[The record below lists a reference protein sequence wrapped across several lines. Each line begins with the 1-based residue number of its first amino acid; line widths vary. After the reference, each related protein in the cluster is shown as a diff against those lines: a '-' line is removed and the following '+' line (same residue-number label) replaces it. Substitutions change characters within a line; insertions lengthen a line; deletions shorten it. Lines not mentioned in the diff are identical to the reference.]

1 MGLIKVAKNVV
12 QSMLADQWREYF
24 YCSALPGDILVKKGQ
39 RKDTGGRN
47 GNTKGSADII
57 SNGSIIAVN
66 EGQCMIIVDQG
77 GVVDLCAEAGEY
89 TFDSSTEPSLLY
101 GDLGENVKKTM
112 DTAFKR
118 FAFGGN
124 TAKDQRVYY
133 VNTLEIMDNLFGT
146 ASPMPFL
153 YVDDRVGIELEVDIK
168 FNGTYSFRIT
178 DPLLF
183 YKNVCGNVQD
193 SYQRSQLQS
202 TMKAEL
208 MQAMQPALAKL
219 GDLRIR
225 VSDIPKYTM
234 ALTEELNRQLSEKWA
249 ETRGIEVVSLNMNAP
264 IMSQQAKDMI
274 NKAQM
279 DMVYTNEDMRMVRTS
294 QAVSQAVVDAAKN
307 SAGSDRGILGMRMAM
322 MMGEEVENM
331 LGGDSR
337 NSRYPNGGG
346 YGGRQNAQGQ
356 YRQQNGGQQGM
367 QGQYTQQGG
376 GRQGMQGQYRQQNDR
391 QQGMQGQYA
400 QQNGMRQDDVQGQYA
415 QQAPRMQPAGA
426 AEPGWRCQ
434 CGYEDNRGRFC
445 TNCGSKKPAEA
456 GWTCSCGSVN
466 QGKFCTNCG
475 SRKPEGAPLYK
486 CDKCGWEPED
496 PAHPPRFCPEC
507 GDAFDENDRI

>member
-39 RKDTGGRN
+39 RKNTSGRN
-47 GNTKGSADII
+47 NNTKGSGDII
-57 SNGSIIAVN
+57 TNGSIIAVN

-77 GVVDLCAEAGEY
+77 GVVDLCAVAGEY

-101 GDLGENVKKTM
+101 GDLSDNVKKTM
-112 DTAFKR
+112 ETFFKR
-118 FAFGGN
+118 FSFGGN

-133 VNTLEIMDNLFGT
+133 INTLEIMDNLFGT

-153 YVDDRVGIELEVDIK
+153 YVDDNLGIELEVDIK

-193 SYQRSQLQS
+193 SYMRSSLQS

-225 VSDIPKYTM
+225 VSDIPKHTM
-234 ALTEELNRQLSEKWA
+234 DLTEELNWQLSEKWV
-249 ETRGIEVVSLNMNAP
+249 ETRGIEVVSLSMNAP
-264 IMSQQAKDMI
+264 TMTQEMKNKI
-274 NKAQM
+274 NEAQLDVAYM
-279 DMVYTNEDMRMVRTS
+279 NADMRMARASKASS
-294 QAVSQAVVDAAKN
+294 QAMINAAGN
-307 SAGSDRGILGMRMAM
+307 SAGSDRGILGMGLAM
-322 MMGEEVENM
+322 MMGDEVGNM
-331 LGGDSR
+331 LNGNSQNSLYQNAEDYGGQQSAQE
-337 NSRYPNGGG
+337 RYMQRNGGQQSAQEQDLQRN
-346 YGGRQNAQGQ
+346 GRQQNAQGQ
-356 YRQQNGGQQGM
+356 DLQRNGGQQSVQEQYM
-367 QGQYTQQGG
+367 Q
-376 GRQGMQGQYRQQNDR
+376 RN
-391 QQGMQGQYA
+391 
-400 QQNGMRQDDVQGQYA
+400 A

-426 AEPGWRCQ
+426 APALGWKCQ
-434 CGYEDNRGRFC
+434 CGYADNRGKFC
-445 TNCGSKKPAEA
+445 SDCGSPKPVDA
-456 GWTCSCGSVN
+456 GWTCSCGNVN

-475 SRKPEGAPLYK
+475 SKKPEGAPLYR

-496 PAHPPRFCPEC
+496 PAKPPRFCPEC
-507 GDAFDENDRI
+507 GDAFDENDRV

>member
-12 QSMLADQWREYF
+12 ESMLADQWREYF

-39 RKDTGGRN
+39 RKNTSGRN
-47 GNTKGSADII
+47 GNTKGSQDTIT
-57 SNGSIIAVN
+57 NGSIVAVN

-101 GDLGENVKKTM
+101 GDLSENVKKTM
-112 DTAFKR
+112 ETAFKR
-118 FAFGGN
+118 FSFGGN

-133 VNTLEIMDNLFGT
+133 INTLEIMDNLFGT

-153 YVDDRVGIELEVDIK
+153 YVDDRVGVELEVDIK

-183 YKNVCGNVQD
+183 YKNVCGNVED
-193 SYQRSQLQS
+193 SYLRSKLQG

-234 ALTEELNRQLSEKWA
+234 NLTEELNRQLSAKWA
-249 ETRGIEVVSLNMNAP
+249 QTRGIEVVSLNMNAP
-264 IMSQQAKDMI
+264 TMNQDARDKI
-274 NKAQM
+274 NEAQM
-279 DMVYTNEDMRMVRTS
+279 DVAYTNADMRMARMAKASS
-294 QAVSQAVVDAAKN
+294 QAMVDAANN
-307 SAGSDRGILGMRMAM
+307 SAGSDRGTMGMGMAM
-322 MMGEEVENM
+322 MMGNGVGNM
-331 LGGDSR
+331 LGGG
-337 NSRYPNGGG
+337 NPMYQNGGG
-346 YGGRQNAQGQ
+346 YGGQPNAQGQ
-356 YRQQNGGQQGM
+356 YMQQNVGQQ
-367 QGQYTQQGG
+367 TS
-376 GRQGMQGQYRQQNDR
+376 
-391 QQGMQGQYA
+391 
-400 QQNGMRQDDVQGQYA
+400 GMRPTG
-415 QQAPRMQPAGA
+415 AP
-426 AEPGWRCQ
+426 ELGWRCQ
-434 CGYEDNRGRFC
+434 CGYADNRGRFC
-445 TNCGSKKPAEA
+445 AECGSPKPAAA

-466 QGKFCTNCG
+466 QGKFCTGCG
-475 SRKPEGAPLYK
+475 SRKPAGAPLYK

-496 PAHPPRFCPEC
+496 PANPPKFCPEC
-507 GDAFDENDRI
+507 GDAFDENDRV

>member
-12 QSMLADQWREYF
+12 ESMLADQWREYF
-24 YCSALPGDILVKKGQ
+24 YCSALPADILVKKGQ
-39 RKDTGGRN
+39 RKNTNGRN
-47 GNTKGSADII
+47 GNTKGSEDII
-57 SNGSIIAVN
+57 TNGSIIAVN

-77 GVVDLCAEAGEY
+77 GVVDLCAVAGEY

-101 GDLGENVKKTM
+101 GDLSENVKKTM
-112 DTAFKR
+112 ETAFKR
-118 FAFGGN
+118 FTFGGN

-133 VNTLEIMDNLFGT
+133 INTLEIMDNLFGT

-193 SYQRSQLQS
+193 SYQRSKLQS

-225 VSDIPKYTM
+225 VSDIPKHTLD
-234 ALTEELNRQLSEKWA
+234 LTEELNRQLSEKWA
-249 ETRGIEVVSLNMNAP
+249 ETRGIEVVSLSMNAP
-264 IMSQQAKDMI
+264 VMSQEMRDKI
-274 NKAQM
+274 NEAQL
-279 DMVYTNEDMRMVRTS
+279 DVAYTNADMRMARVSKAAS
-294 QAVSQAVVDAAKN
+294 QAMVDAANN
-307 SAGSDRGILGMRMAM
+307 SAGAERGTMGMGMAM
-322 MMGEEVENM
+322 MLGGGVGNM
-331 LGGDSR
+331 LNGGSSNPMYQDA
-337 NSRYPNGGG
+337 GG
-346 YGGRQNAQGQ
+346 YGSAQGQ
-356 YRQQNGGQQGM
+356 YQQGGGQQGM
-367 QGQYTQQGG
+367 QGQYIRQNN
-376 GRQGMQGQYRQQNDR
+376 GRTPG
-391 QQGMQGQYA
+391 
-400 QQNGMRQDDVQGQYA
+400 
-415 QQAPRMQPAGA
+415 MQPAGTVGL
-426 AEPGWRCQ
+426 GWRCR

-445 TNCGSKKPAEA
+445 ANCGSPKPAEA

-475 SRKPEGAPLYK
+475 GKKPVGAPLYK

-496 PAHPPRFCPEC
+496 PANPPKFCPEC
-507 GDAFDENDRI
+507 GDAFDDNDRV